1 MLETLTSYL
10 GFKTYRY
17 NPQKVKEWDKKTV
30 RDKMS
35 AMMREENRKIPLG
48 STKPEI
54 MPAQKA
60 NLTEEEELSEFS
72 GIEDLLL
79 E

>member
-1 MLETLTSYL
+1 
-10 GFKTYRY
+10 
-17 NPQKVKEWDKKTV
+17 
-30 RDKMS
+30 MS